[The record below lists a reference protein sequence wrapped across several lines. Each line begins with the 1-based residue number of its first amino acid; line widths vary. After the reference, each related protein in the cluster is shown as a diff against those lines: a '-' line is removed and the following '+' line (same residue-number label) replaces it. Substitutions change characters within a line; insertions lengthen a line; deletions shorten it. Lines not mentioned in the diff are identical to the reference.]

1 MKRGQKLIL
10 LFFLVHAAC
19 FAQEPE
25 KTVYVS
31 DTIVKKKNVQII
43 GLPVVFYTPETNFG
57 FGGGA
62 QFFFKNVLDI
72 INLRESNLLITAIYT
87 SKKQLVIEA
96 KPQFYLNKGNVYID
110 AAFKYKIFPNSFWG
124 IGNSMPDSLEEMY
137 NMKTFFMHLAFL
149 KRVSG
154 TTRFGLEYIY
164 EKHTM
169 LELAEG
175 GQLASDS
182 IPGGGDGTVTT
193 INGFGL
199 IFRHDS
205 RDNVFSPNSGNYLQ
219 FKGRYSSKLLGASY
233 GYNKFEID
241 FRKYFRLGGNNILA
255 IQVFLMNALGN
266 VPFQDMA
273 WFGGEIRGRGYYYG
287 RYIDKQMYSLQLEY
301 RIRLH
306 PKLSLA
312 AFVSGG
318 EVSSNI
324 KQYFSNFHVSAGG
337 GLRFKPMK
345 KNPTLLR
352 LDYGKGPGNNSGI
365 YFGINEAF

>member
-1 MKRGQKLIL
+1 MRQILISLFL
-10 LFFLVHAAC
+10 LVYVTC
-19 FAQEPE
+19 YAQERDE
-25 KTVYVS
+25 TIYIN
-31 DTIVKKKNVQII
+31 DTILKKKNVQII
-43 GLPVVFYTPETNFG
+43 GLPVVFYTPETEFG
-57 FGGGA
+57 FGGGT
-62 QFFFKNVLDI
+62 QFFFKNILDI

-96 KPQFYLNKGNVYID
+96 KPQFYLIKGNVYID
-110 AAFKYKIFPNSFWG
+110 AALKYKVFPNSFWG
-124 IGNSMPDSLEEMY
+124 IGNSMPDSLEEKY
-137 NMKTFFMHLAFL
+137 NMKTFYTHLAFL
-149 KRVSG
+149 KRVSN

-169 LELAEG
+169 LEVVEG
-175 GQLASDS
+175 GMLASDS
-182 IPGGGDGTVTT
+182 IRGGGEGSVTI

-241 FRKYFRLGGNNILA
+241 FRKYFQLGGNNVLA
-255 IQVFLMNALGN
+255 MQVFVMNAMGD

-273 WFGGEIRGRGYYYG
+273 WFGGGIRGRGYYYG
-287 RYIDKQMYSLQLEY
+287 RYIDKQMYSFQLEY

-306 PKLSLA
+306 PRWSVA

-318 EVSSNI
+318 EVAPNI
-324 KQYFSNFHVSAGG
+324 KQYFSNFHASAGG
-337 GLRFKPMK
+337 GVRFKPLK
-345 KNPTLLR
+345 KNPTILR

>member
-1 MKRGQKLIL
+1 MKRRQILIL
-10 LFFLVHAAC
+10 LFFLVHVVC
-19 FAQEPE
+19 FAQEPS
-25 KTVYVS
+25 KTVYIS

-62 QFFFKNVLDI
+62 QFFFKNILDV
-72 INLRESNLLITAIYT
+72 INLRESNVLITAIYT
-87 SKKQLVIEA
+87 SKKQLVIDI
-96 KPQFYLNKGNVYID
+96 KPQFYLIKGNVYVD
-110 AAFKYKIFPNSFWG
+110 AAFKYKVFPNSFWG
-124 IGNSMPDSLEEMY
+124 IGNSMPDSLEEKY
-137 NMKTFFMHLAFL
+137 NMKTFYMHLAFL
-149 KRVSG
+149 KRVSS

-175 GQLASDS
+175 GKLAADT
-182 IPGGGDGTVTT
+182 IPGSDETT
-193 INGFGL
+193 IINGFGI

-205 RDNVFSPNSGNYLQ
+205 RDNIFSPNSGNYLQ
-219 FKGRYSSKLLGASY
+219 FKGRYSSKLLGANY

-241 FRKYFRLGGNNILA
+241 FRKYFGLGGNNVLA
-255 IQVFLMNALGN
+255 MQIFFMNAMGD

-273 WFGGEIRGRGYYYG
+273 WFGGGERGRGYYYG

-306 PKLSLA
+306 PRWSVA
-312 AFVSGG
+312 VFVSGG
-318 EVSSNI
+318 EVAPNI
-324 KQYFSNFHVSAGG
+324 KQYFSNFHASAGG
-337 GLRFKPMK
+337 GIRFKPLK
-345 KNPTLLR
+345 KNPTILR